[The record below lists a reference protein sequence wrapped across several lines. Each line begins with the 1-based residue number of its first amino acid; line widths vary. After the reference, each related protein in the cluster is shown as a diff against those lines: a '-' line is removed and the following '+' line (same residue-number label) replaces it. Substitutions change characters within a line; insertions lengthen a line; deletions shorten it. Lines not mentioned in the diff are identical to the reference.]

1 MQNKNKI
8 NKEKAK
14 NFGRDVLSKINELI
28 REHNEKIRKL
38 NL

>member
-14 NFGRDVLSKINELI
+14 NFGKEVLSKINGLI
-28 REHNEKIRKL
+28 REHNDKIRKL
-38 NL
+38 NI